1 MKEINKGVFVSLVI
15 TNQTVIVRGESSF
28 DQLREI
34 NNKIETLVGKNGAYF
49 DELFFCSHHSDKGFE
64 DEIPSLKFGCDYR
77 KPKNVLLLH
86 VKEKY
91 NIDLIKLYFV
101 GDTTMDIQ
109 TGINAGMK
117 TILIKTG

>member
-64 DEIPSLKFGCDYR
+64 DEIPSLKFGAITENQRMYSCYMS
-77 KPKNVLLLH
+77 KKN
-86 VKEKY
+86 
-91 NIDLIKLYFV
+91 I
-101 GDTTMDIQ
+101 
-109 TGINAGMK
+109 
-117 TILIKTG
+117 ILI